1 MATRVS
7 STSPAPIPM
16 HLGAEVAISSETVVE
31 IAVAESRTVVIITDG
46 PNESIFRIVAD
57 ITGKPWRK
65 AESLAEIEE
74 EEGVIVGIEGDHAR
88 PGLKSRSDQMIVI
101 NTYCLDKNTFPD
113 SSLTDACDYEF
124 LYLESPY
131 FRRDL
136 TRFLTHVLGQ
146 TDFHEQL
153 IKKGRTNLISTTF
166 PNVKTALSNLDILT
180 VGADAVEL
188 RVDLLKEAHPD
199 GTFSSIPSLKY
210 VGEQVMLLRQRSEL
224 PLIYTCRCTRE
235 NGKFPMHDP
244 DVTYQYLRRAIQW
257 GVEYID
263 VELWL
268 PEEIRDRLKETK
280 GYSRI
285 ISAFHDFTGEFKW
298 TSDEAYHLFREAA
311 KFADI
316 VKMIKVINSMA
327 ENYQL
332 EVFRTNI
339 RAKYPHPPLSAVNMG
354 QLGQLSRALNCVF
367 SPITHPLLPVIAA
380 PGQMSAAEI
389 NTAMHVMGQL
399 PRQDIYAIGNFRST
413 AQSVFFE
420 KCFNELG
427 LPHHFACVSRAPRET
442 AEAFVTQPNFGGA
455 CLYPP
460 MSSVQPYIPSL
471 TDAAQRIGQIDTIV
485 ARQEGEQRILL
496 GDNATWKGIRATLTR
511 DFLPSAYFGRA
522 ALILSN
528 SESEA
533 APAIF
538 ALKSLGIGK
547 IYTVGFKGQGPLASG
562 LEPFTSI
569 DTLKRVE
576 QPFVIISA
584 LPPEKSTLVQPLLR
598 HYSGYGN
605 GNTSSRVFV
614 DLAYGPRKGDPIAV
628 AETSGWSAYGMAD
641 VSAWQTVETLRLLV
655 GQNVPFEFVR
665 MASGRGLY

>member
-1 MATRVS
+1 MAMRVS
-7 STSPAPIPM
+7 SASPTPTPV
-16 HLGAEVAISSETVVE
+16 HLAGKFSTASETVVE
-31 IAVAESRTVVIITDG
+31 LAMADSRTVVIITDR
-46 PNESIFRIVAD
+46 PNEGILGTIAD
-57 ITGKPWRK
+57 VIGKPWRK
-65 AESLAEIEE
+65 ATSLAEIEE
-74 EEGVIVGIEGDHAR
+74 EETTVVGIEAEHAK
-88 PGLKSRSDQMIVI
+88 PGLKSRSEQMIII
-101 NTYCLDKNTFPD
+101 NTHCLDKKSSPD
-113 SSLTDACDYEF
+113 SSLTDGCDYEF

-166 PNVKTALSNLDILT
+166 PDVRTALSNLDILT

-188 RVDLLKEAHPD
+188 RVDLLKEAQPD
-199 GTFSSIPSLKY
+199 GSYSSIPSLKY
-210 VGEQVMLLRQRSEL
+210 IGEQVMLLRQRSEL
-224 PLIYTCRCTRE
+224 PLIYTCRCTKE

-244 DVTYQYLRRAIQW
+244 DITYQYLRRAIQW

-316 VKMIKVINSMA
+316 VKMIKIISSMA

-367 SPITHPLLPVIAA
+367 SPVTHPLLPVIAA

-389 NTAMHVMGQL
+389 NVALHVMGQM
-399 PRQDIYAIGNFRST
+399 PRQEMYAIGNFRST
-413 AQSVFFE
+413 PQSVFFE

-427 LPHHFACVSRAPRET
+427 LPHHFACVSRAPRGT
-442 AEAFVTQPNFGGA
+442 AEAFVAQPNFGGA
-455 CLYPP
+455 CLHPP
-460 MSSVQPYIPSL
+460 LNSAQHYIPSL

-485 ARQEGEQRILL
+485 ARYEGEQRILI

-511 DFLPSAYFGRA
+511 DFVPSAYFGRA

-538 ALKSLGIGK
+538 ALKSLAIGT
-547 IYTVGFKGQGPLASG
+547 IYTVGFKGQGPLAAG

-569 DTLKRVE
+569 DSLKRVE

-584 LPPEKSTLVQPLLR
+584 LPPEKSILVQPLLR
-598 HYSGYGN
+598 HYSGNSN
-605 GNTSSRVFV
+605 GNTNSRVFV

-628 AETSGWSAYGMAD
+628 AETSGWSAYGTAD

-655 GQNVPFEFVR
+655 GQNVPFDFVR

>member
-1 MATRVS
+1 MELAMADC
-7 STSPAPIPM
+7 
-16 HLGAEVAISSETVVE
+16 
-31 IAVAESRTVVIITDG
+31 RTVVIITDG
-46 PNESIFRIVAD
+46 PNEAILRMIAD
-57 ITGKPWRK
+57 VIGKPWRK
-65 AESLAEIEE
+65 ATSFSDIGEE
-74 EEGVIVGIEGDHAR
+74 ETAIVGIEADRAR
-88 PGLKSRSDQMIVI
+88 PGLQSHSDQMIVI
-101 NTYCLDKNTFPD
+101 NTHCLDKKTFPD
-113 SSLTDACDYEF
+113 PSLTDACDYEF

-146 TDFHEQL
+146 TEFHEQL

-166 PNVKTALSNLDILT
+166 PDVRTALSNLDILT

-188 RVDLLKEAHPD
+188 RVDLLKEAHAD
-199 GTFSSIPSLKY
+199 GTFSSIPSLRY

-224 PLIYTCRCTRE
+224 PLIYTCRCTKE

-244 DVTYQYLRRAIQW
+244 DVTYQYLRRAVQW

-280 GYSRI
+280 GNSRI

-298 TSDEAYHLFREAA
+298 AADEAYHFFNEAA

-316 VKMIKVINSMA
+316 VKMIKIINSMA

-367 SPITHPLLPVIAA
+367 SPVTHPLLPVIAA

-389 NTAMHVMGQL
+389 NVALHVMGQL
-399 PRQDIYAIGNFRST
+399 PKQDFYAIGNFRGSP
-413 AQSVFFE
+413 QSVFFE

-427 LPHHFACVSRAPRET
+427 LPHHFACISRTPKGT
-442 AEAFVTQPNFGGA
+442 AEVLVAQPNFGGA
-455 CLYPP
+455 CLNPP
-460 MSSVQPYIPSL
+460 LSSIQPYIPSL

-485 ARQEGEQRILL
+485 ARQDGEQRTLI
-496 GDNATWKGIRATLTR
+496 GDNAMWKGIRATLTR

-538 ALKSLGIGK
+538 ALKSLFIGT
-547 IYTVGFKGQGPLASG
+547 IYTVGFKAQSPLAAG

-569 DTLKRVE
+569 DSLKRVE

-584 LPPEKSTLVQPLLR
+584 LPPEKSILVQPLLR
-598 HYSGYGN
+598 HYSGNGN
-605 GNTSSRVFV
+605 GKTNSRVFV
-614 DLAYGPRKGDPIAV
+614 DLAHGPRKGDPMGV
-628 AETSGWSAYGMAD
+628 AETSGWSAYGTAD

-655 GQNVPFEFVR
+655 GQNVPFDFVR